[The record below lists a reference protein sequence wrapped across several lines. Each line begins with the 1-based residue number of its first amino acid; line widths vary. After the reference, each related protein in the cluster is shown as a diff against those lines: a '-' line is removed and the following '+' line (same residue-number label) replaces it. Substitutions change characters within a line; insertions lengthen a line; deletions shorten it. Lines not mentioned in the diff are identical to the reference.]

1 MVFTDEE
8 KEFIQ
13 NMINTQKEVCLS
25 VGVPLQKD
33 DKGLEEKLLTVTEV
47 EADVLDSSK
56 K

>member
-33 DKGLEEKLLTVTEV
+33 DKGLEEKLLSLTEALVEV
-47 EADVLDSSK
+47 EK
-56 K
+56 